1 MVGRWLMEAAL
12 RLGADNQI
20 VLLLLIE
27 TKRVLGSAIT
37 GTLCVA
43 VQACYADDADGGLH
57 NVQTK

>member
-1 MVGRWLMEAAL
+1 MEAAL